1 MQITNIGNERED
13 ITTDPLECNE
23 KDNKE
28 IFKKFYANKCG
39 DLKEMN
45 QFLEIY

>member
-1 MQITNIGNERED
+1 MQITNIRNERED

-23 KDNKE
+23 KDKE
-28 IFKKFYANKCG
+28 IFEKTYANTYG
-39 DLKEMN
+39 NLEEMN